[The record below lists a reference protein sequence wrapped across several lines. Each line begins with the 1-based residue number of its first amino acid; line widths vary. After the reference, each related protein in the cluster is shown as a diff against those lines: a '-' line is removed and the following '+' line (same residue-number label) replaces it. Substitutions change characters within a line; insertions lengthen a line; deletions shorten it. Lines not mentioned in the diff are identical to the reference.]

1 MKWMLTI
8 VFRWRPTNTEWQYK
22 TVITKKPP
30 ERWLADRLEAVKI
43 GDVAKMEASILYAR
57 EITEEDAEGLDHV
70 IEDSDL

>member
-1 MKWMLTI
+1 MLTI

-30 ERWLADRLEAVKI
+30 ERWLEAVKI
-43 GDVAKMEASILYAR
+43 GDVAQLEASVLYAR
-57 EITEEDAEGLDHV
+57 EISEEDAEALDLV